1 MMTDL
6 LLIIDTDNI
15 HTILRQLYDD
25 MMPLCSDMTGV
36 ARAIAGLGALFYVA
50 YRVWQSLARAEPID
64 VFPMLRPFALGLCIL
79 LFPTVVLGTLNSG
92 AQISHSGWIA

>member
-25 MMPLCSDMTGV
+25 MMPLCSQRYGS
-36 ARAIAGLGALFYVA
+36 RWHG
-50 YRVWQSLARAEPID
+50 QS
-64 VFPMLRPFALGLCIL
+64 
-79 LFPTVVLGTLNSG
+79 
-92 AQISHSGWIA
+92 Q

>member
-25 MMPLCSDMTGV
+25 MMPLCSQMTSGS
-36 ARAIAGLGALFYVA
+36 R
-50 YRVWQSLARAEPID
+50 W
-64 VFPMLRPFALGLCIL
+64 LGL
-79 LFPTVVLGTLNSG
+79 NR
-92 AQISHSGWIA
+92 